1 MNFGEGLKRI
11 VNVPFWLWIIIGSI
25 GLVLNIKDFLF
36 WIGFGIILPII
47 LRSIMFYVIDG
58 FFNSK

>member
-11 VNVPFWLWIIIGSI
+11 VNVPFWLWIVIGVI
-25 GLVLNIKDFLF
+25 GLVLNIKDFLS